1 MSITVIMPEVAETV
15 VEGTVAKWLKQPG
28 DRVEIYESVAEIVTD
43 KVNIELPSPAT
54 GQITEILVP
63 EGKTVS
69 IGTPLAVLETEG
81 EVSAEPVAPSS
92 TIEAAPSAAHVAAP
106 PETTKAPTRRDKRYS
121 PLVLKLAQEHRVD
134 LSKVEGTGA
143 GGRVS
148 KADVLEYVE
157 RSKVGSSVTVDEIR
171 IGPIRRSIAQ
181 RMLQSAQEIPHAWT
195 MIEADVSELVAVVQT
210 SKDRFREQEGIN
222 LTYLPFM
229 VQAVCSAF
237 KEQPLV
243 NSSWTEDRVMLHKE
257 ANIGIAVARDEG
269 LIVPVIKKADQKTIA
284 DLAKEIHRL
293 VERARQ
299 NKLEMGDVQ
308 GGTFTVN
315 NTGALGSVL
324 SMPLINP
331 GQAAIITS
339 EAVMKR
345 PVVINDDIVVRSMM
359 NLCLSFDHR
368 ILDGA
373 IAIQFL
379 QQVRAHL
386 EAVKQ
391 SIIT

>member
-157 RSKVGSSVTVDEIR
+157 KSKVGSSVTVDEIR

-299 NKLEMGDVQ
+299 NKLEMEDVQ

-379 QQVRAHL
+379 QQVKAHL
-386 EAVKQ
+386 EAVNEE
-391 SIIT
+391 TAT

>member
-63 EGKTVS
+63 EGKTVP
-69 IGTPLAVLETEG
+69 IGTPLAVLEAEG

-181 RMLQSAQEIPHAWT
+181 RMLQSAQEIPYAWT

-257 ANIGIAVARDEG
+257 ANIGIAVARAEG

-299 NKLEMGDVQ
+299 NKLEMEDVQ

-379 QQVRAHL
+379 QQVKAHL